1 MKTSIESIDAYIAE
15 FPAEVQLL
23 LKKMRTAI
31 QKAAP
36 KAEEAI
42 KYGMPTFVQYGNL
55 VHFAANKA
63 HIGFYPSP
71 SGISNFEKELKRF
84 KTSKGAIQ
92 FPLDQPLPL
101 DLVKQITVF
110 RVAENKEKHEA
121 KAKSTTKK

>member
-1 MKTSIESIDAYIAE
+1 MNTDITSIDEYIAS
-15 FPAEVQLL
+15 FPQDIQVLL
-23 LKKMRTAI
+23 VKMRSTI

-101 DLVKQITVF
+101 DLIKQITAF

-121 KAKSTTKK
+121 KTKSTTKK

>member
-1 MKTSIESIDAYIAE
+1 MNTDITSIDEYIAE
-15 FPAEVQLL
+15 FPEEIQSL

-71 SGISNFEKELKRF
+71 SGITNFEKELKAF

-92 FPLDQPLPL
+92 FPLDQPLPT
-101 DLVKQITVF
+101 DLVKQITAF
-110 RVAENKEKHEA
+110 RLAENKEKHEA
-121 KAKSTTKK
+121 KTKTKK